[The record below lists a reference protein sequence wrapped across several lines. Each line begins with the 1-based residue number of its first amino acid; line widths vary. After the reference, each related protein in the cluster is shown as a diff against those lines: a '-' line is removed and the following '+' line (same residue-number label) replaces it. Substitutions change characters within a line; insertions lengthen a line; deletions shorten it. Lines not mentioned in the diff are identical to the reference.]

1 MFFFDITFIR
11 IIFQNKIGIFFRP
24 NKLYAMSHMIMFK
37 SKIKLTQRTTIQFHA
52 NKMNIK
58 WDHDNLAPLTLD
70 ENAYA

>member
-1 MFFFDITFIR
+1 
-11 IIFQNKIGIFFRP
+11 
-24 NKLYAMSHMIMFK
+24 MSHMIMFK

-58 WDHDNLAPLTLD
+58 WDHDNLAPLTSE